1 MLPPVVKWGYL
12 CKALIENLKHI
23 YVYININ
30 ERQTKSSS
38 GNDVSGIKVK
48 AFGGVD
54 KKKSFRNR

>member
-1 MLPPVVKWGYL
+1 MLTPVAKWGYL
-12 CKALIENLKHI
+12 CRALIENLKHI
-23 YVYININ
+23 YVYTIEN

-54 KKKSFRNR
+54 KKIF